1 MNYKIFRIII
11 WIIACGAILLIGELF
26 LTRKRKRNDR
36 KSQIILVIVSS
47 FIATIIIILPLGANM
62 RFKTLEGAFKYYF
75 PRSTMVKTY
84 SGTSY
89 AFVYLET
96 QVNKDEE
103 SLDFVYFVKDKKG
116 WNLGNT
122 DELHYGREKASIQKD
137 RSFIIVN
144 RIEKENKTG
153 VYISTSSLESIV
165 KDPMISDSVST
176 DFELIPNSGVYSYIG
191 IIDEVVDEN
200 YTIIFNDKKYQPLK

>member
-1 MNYKIFRIII
+1 MNYQIFRVIV

-26 LTRKRKRNDR
+26 LTRKRKRNDK
-36 KSQIILVIVSS
+36 KSQIILVIVSTI
-47 FIATIIIILPLGANM
+47 IATIIILLPLGANM
-62 RFKTLEGAFKYYF
+62 RFKTLEDAFKYYF
-75 PRSTMVKTY
+75 PKSTILKKY
-84 SGTSY
+84 DGKSY

-96 QVNKDEE
+96 QKNRNKQEF
-103 SLDFVYFVKDKKG
+103 DFVYFVKDKNG

-122 DELHYGREKASIQKD
+122 DELHYGRGKTSIQND

-200 YTIIFNDKKYQPLK
+200 YTIIFNDKEYQPLK